1 MGIDGLHERCVE
13 WPSSFTCLA
22 GEQEAKKVERIRGR
36 ELLRLDFPEGSPA
49 STLWVRMKPD
59 VAVLWSYD
67 GTG

>member
-1 MGIDGLHERCVE
+1 MGFE
-13 WPSSFTCLA
+13 LA
-22 GEQEAKKVERIRGR
+22 NIETRGDLRGVRSVGVERVHGR